1 MKRDTINY
9 FVVGVFVLTLFVLFL
24 LVLYRITGSTGATD
38 EYYISYDNVSG
49 IKFGTPVLYEGYQI
63 GQVEDIKPEFLAGDT
78 HYRLTVSIKKGWK
91 IQQDC
96 VARVQASGL
105 LSTVSIDI
113 KKGKSDSILAPGS
126 DIKGEP
132 SSNLFTTVNDVAED
146 IRDLSRNS
154 LRPLLDKLNKQVDL
168 IALDIRD
175 ITSGNIKPMFK
186 EQVFPLMNKL
196 NDSADRLSRILSDTN
211 LENVDTIMANLQEAS
226 QEADT
231 LLKDLQKSRQA
242 VDDMLAQ
249 ATDLIGDN
257 REAVNTSIADL
268 KKTLY
273 VTSQHID
280 AIAHHLEG
288 ASRNMH
294 EFTRQIR
301 ENPGLLLRGS
311 APDDKEGE

>member
-38 EYYISYDNVSG
+38 EYYVTYDNVAG
-49 IKFGTPVLYEGYQI
+49 IKFGTPVLYEGFQI
-63 GQVEDIKPEFLAGDT
+63 GQVEDIKPEFPDGDT

-91 IQQDC
+91 IQQDSI
-96 VARVQASGL
+96 ARVEASGL

-113 KKGKSDSILAPGS
+113 KKGKSAAVLTPGS
-126 DIKGEP
+126 DITGAP
-132 SSNLFTTVNDVAED
+132 SSDLFTTVNEVAQD
-146 IRDLSRNS
+146 IQDLTRNS

-175 ITSGNIKPMFK
+175 ITSGNIKPLFK
-186 EQVFPLMNKL
+186 EQVFPLMKKL
-196 NDSADRLSRILSDTN
+196 NNSADRLSRVLSDTN
-211 LENVDTIMANLQEAS
+211 LENVDTTIANLR
-226 QEADT
+226 
-231 LLKDLQKSRQA
+231 LKKSRQA

-249 ATDLIGDN
+249 ATEIVSEN
-257 REAVNTSIADL
+257 REDLNASVRDL
-268 KKTLY
+268 KRTLN
-273 VTSQHID
+273 VASQHID

-311 APDDKEGE
+311 APSDKEEE